1 MKEKL
6 CLNFQ
11 MLRGL
16 HNQTGFG
23 VISNLYFGKTRN
35 FVFACQERISSGSKT
50 DRAKS

>member
-16 HNQTGFG
+16 HNLLYRDFSGITREVFPNLPYDLNLNG
-23 VISNLYFGKTRN
+23 VSYHKCDWN
-35 FVFACQERISSGSKT
+35 F
-50 DRAKS
+50 